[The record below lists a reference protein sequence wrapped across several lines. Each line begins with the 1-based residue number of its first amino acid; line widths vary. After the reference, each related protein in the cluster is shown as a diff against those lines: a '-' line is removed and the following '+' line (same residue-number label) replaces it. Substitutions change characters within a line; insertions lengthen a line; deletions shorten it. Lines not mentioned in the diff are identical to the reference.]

1 MDLLH
6 VDVSLEH
13 IYYTVRMRQSNKNIQ
28 RRTFVKIRF
37 NTLTLNSIH
46 TVHNQSIHISVKCLP
61 MKSMDII

>member
-28 RRTFVKIRF
+28 RRTFVKIPF
-37 NTLTLNSIH
+37 NTITLNSIH
-46 TVHNQSIHISVKCLP
+46 TVHYPSINISVRCLH
-61 MKSMDII
+61 MKIHGHY